1 MTHDDTAPLHDDA
14 DETQEAG
21 QARTQPAST
30 SSRAWLLV
38 RFGLGAAVLL
48 GVVVTVARTL
58 RPELEAVGTWF
69 VERFGLAGVAA
80 GAFIADGFHFPV
92 PPQFYML
99 LATAAKADPA
109 AILAAT
115 SVGSLLGGGTGYYVA
130 RRLGHVR
137 ALSRWLERVSGKA
150 GDVLGRRYPY
160 RSAVLAS
167 ATPMAFSVLC
177 YLAGLFRVP
186 HGPLLVLLVLRVPK
200 IALYYYLVKM
210 GWSLS

>member
-1 MTHDDTAPLHDDA
+1 MSQEHIERASPVA
-14 DETQEAG
+14 VDEATQA
-21 QARTQPAST
+21 PASRR
-30 SSRAWLLV
+30 SRVKLIL
-38 RFGLGAAVLL
+38 RFGLGLVILLALVVLL
-48 GVVVTVARTL
+48 VRTL

-99 LATAAKADPA
+99 LATAARADPL

-115 SVGSLLGGGTGYYVA
+115 SAGSLLGGVTGYLVA
-130 RRLGHVR
+130 RRLGHIR
-137 ALSRWLERVSGKA
+137 ALSRWLGRVSGDA
-150 GDVLGRRYPY
+150 GELLGQRYPY

-167 ATPMAFSVLC
+167 CTPMAFSVLC
-177 YLAGLFRVP
+177 YLAGLFGVRR
-186 HGPLLVLLVLRVPK
+186 GPLLVLLALRVPK
-200 IALYYYLVKM
+200 IALYYYLVRV